1 MDFTVR
7 QKLLYLWI
15 WNNTEKDKEKINV
28 LIDKIREKYNYNED
42 QLKQIQNKLLNNF
55 LPSYNK
61 KWNMATRN
69 RLTFISQFKRF
80 INNLFIVHLVSTSHV
95 QCPNN
100 FASSSNELHN
110 SLQNKRGRQRLF
122 YHEGS
127 DKTKKRRIQE
137 LPENIQMKR

>member
-1 MDFTVR
+1 
-7 QKLLYLWI
+7 
-15 WNNTEKDKEKINV
+15 
-28 LIDKIREKYNYNED
+28 
-42 QLKQIQNKLLNNF
+42 
-55 LPSYNK
+55 
-61 KWNMATRN
+61 MATRN

-110 SLQNKRGRQRLF
+110 SLQNKRGRRRLF

-137 LPENIQMKR
+137 LLENIQMKR